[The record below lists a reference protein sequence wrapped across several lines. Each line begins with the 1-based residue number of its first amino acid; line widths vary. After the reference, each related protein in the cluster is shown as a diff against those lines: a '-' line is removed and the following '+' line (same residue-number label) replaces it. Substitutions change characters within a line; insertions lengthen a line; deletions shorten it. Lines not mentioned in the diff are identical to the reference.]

1 MNKKRMLAL
10 AILIAATT
18 GVFALQNVSAPSL
31 VELPVNTITAT
42 STISQTITLSPT
54 YEGCG
59 YMWAYHDDPT
69 LTTKIDEAVRGL
81 DPSASA
87 NAQLFGED
95 CVYADGHSTFSTME
109 TDFYVRLP
117 VDDLTAHEAFGAWIK
132 QVMNLVTGLPEDEV
146 QGRKGFVEFS
156 FTENDDQH
164 LMVRV
169 GISDYLN
176 SDSDS
181 NALEVFQKFYTP
193 TPPPVTQAPT
203 TPTAT
208 P

>member
-1 MNKKRMLAL
+1 MHKKRNL
-10 AILIAATT
+10 AIAIIVSAAA
-18 GVFALQNVSAPSL
+18 GMFALQNVFAPSPA
-31 VELPVNTITAT
+31 ELPVSTFTLTSTATIT
-42 STISQTITLSPT
+42 SSPT

-69 LTTKIDEAVRGL
+69 LTAKLDEAVRDL

-109 TDFYVRLP
+109 TDFYVRFS
-117 VDDLTAHEAFGAWIK
+117 VEDFSSEEAFGNWIK
-132 QVMNLVTGLPEDEV
+132 QIMDFIIGLPEDEV

-156 FTENDDQH
+156 FTKNEDEH
-164 LMVRV
+164 LIVRV

-176 SDSDS
+176 SAVDAD
-181 NALEVFQKFYTP
+181 ALEVFKKFYTP
-193 TPPPVTQAPT
+193 TPPPVTPGPI
-203 TPTAT
+203 TPTPT